1 MKTTKLIIGIV
12 SIVLFVLVSMQSCA
26 AGLGN
31 SLSGNGEI
39 SGTAGLMLAFCMLIA
54 GIVGIC
60 TRNGS
65 KAGGIVAGVFYLLG
79 GLIGIA
85 NYGSY
90 ADLQIWSILC
100 FIFGLVFIVGSLRAK
115 KNVKNNEE
123 HNEDK

>member
-1 MKTTKLIIGIV
+1 MKTTKLVLGIV
-12 SIVLFVLVSMQSCA
+12 SIVLFVLVLMQSCA

-31 SLSGNGEI
+31 SLSGNGEV

-60 TRNGS
+60 TRNSG
-65 KAGGIVAGVFYLLG
+65 KAGGIVAGCFYLVG

-100 FIFGLVFIVGSLRAK
+100 FIFGAVFIVGSLK
-115 KNVKNNEE
+115 KKKTPMEQDDQNK
-123 HNEDK
+123 K